1 MTAGDI
7 YTVAGNGHEAFG
19 GDGGPAT
26 AGALSQPAGV
36 AVDGSGNLVIADQG
50 NNRIRVVAVA
60 TGTFY
65 GQAMTAGDIYTV
77 AGTGSPGF
85 HGDGGPATA
94 AKLFGARA
102 VTVDGAGNLVISDA
116 GNNRIRVV
124 AVATG
129 TFYGQAMTAGDIY
142 TVAGNGTAGFTG
154 DGGPATAAGLNLPNG
169 VALDTA
175 GNLLIADSLDNRVRV
190 VAKTTGTF
198 YGQAMTAGDIYTVAG
213 NGTQGFTGDGSAAT
227 AAELFGPA
235 GLLQDSAG
243 NLVLTDLGNN
253 RVRVVAETTGTFYGQ
268 AMTTGDIYTV
278 AGNGTAELTGDGGPA
293 TAAGLANPMGIT
305 ADGTGNLLIA
315 DVNNNRVREVTH

>member
-1 MTAGDI
+1 ML
-7 YTVAGNGHEAFG
+7 
-19 GDGGPAT
+19 P
-26 AGALSQPAGV
+26 
-36 AVDGSGNLVIADQG
+36 
-50 NNRIRVVAVA
+50 VVPCA
-60 TGTFY
+60 
-65 GQAMTAGDIYTV
+65 
-77 AGTGSPGF
+77 
-85 HGDGGPATA
+85 
-94 AKLFGARA
+94 GARA
-102 VTVDGAGNLVISDA
+102 VAVDGAGNLVISDA

-124 AVATG
+124 AETTG

-142 TVAGNGTAGFTG
+142 TVAGNGR
-154 DGGPATAAGLNLPNG
+154 PAFSGEHSQAVLAQLNIPQG
-169 VALDTA
+169 VVVDHA
-175 GNLLIADSLDNRVRV
+175 GNLVISDTGNEQIRV
-190 VAKTTGTF
+190 VAGSTGTF

-278 AGNGTAELTGDGGPA
+278 AGNGTAELIGDGGPA

>member
-1 MTAGDI
+1 MAVDSAGNLLIADTSNNRVRVVAVKTGTFYGQAMHAGDI
-7 YTVAGNGHEAFG
+7 YTVAGG
-19 GDGGPAT
+19 GTGGLGNGGPAT
-26 AGALSQPAGV
+26 SAQLNQPRGMV
-36 AVDGSGNLVIADQG
+36 VDG
-50 NNRIRVVAVA
+50 
-60 TGTFY
+60 T
-65 GQAMTAGDIYTV
+65 
-77 AGTGSPGF
+77 
-85 HGDGGPATA
+85 
-94 AKLFGARA
+94 
-102 VTVDGAGNLVISDA
+102 
-116 GNNRIRVV
+116 
-124 AVATG
+124 
-129 TFYGQAMTAGDIY
+129 
-142 TVAGNGTAGFTG
+142 
-154 DGGPATAAGLNLPNG
+154 
-169 VALDTA
+169 
-175 GNLLIADSLDNRVRV
+175 GNLLIADSGDGMVRA
-190 VAKTTGTF
+190 VAVATGTF

-278 AGNGTAELTGDGGPA
+278 AGNGTAELIGDGGPA